1 MSLGLASAESESQSI
16 QRELITLFSE
26 RLNVYVSSGEN
37 LFEGGILDSQKFV
50 ELMMLIEEQFKTQID
65 IADFELENFSCVARI
80 ANLILKR
87 KNPSTSPY
95 TSEGQFAPSKP

>member
-1 MSLGLASAESESQSI
+1 MSFGLAPAESESQSI

-26 RLNVYVSSGEN
+26 RLNVYVSSEEN

-65 IADFELENFSCVARI
+65 IGEFELENLFCVERI
-80 ANLILKR
+80 ANMILR
-87 KNPSTSPY
+87 QTNASTSLCMRNGHSTP
-95 TSEGQFAPSKP
+95 